1 MECRLKYV
9 IIAFSLLYTS
19 LLTAAVTDVNQTV
32 KREVK
37 EVYTLNQLQD
47 VDASTEV
54 HAPVFYRDYD
64 WDLGLIGGMT
74 MDGTQTEPKRFTMGI
89 GLHGAYHY
97 NESVTFHGEYVEYF
111 KTFTNEDTLDDA
123 TNRIMALS
131 AAFDFSAD
139 RTYSLFA
146 KGGLGYEMQSKYD
159 TEYNNPI
166 SLMGFGFRYM
176 FTDQISG
183 YIEGRW
189 KFVLVHTETPDNS
202 LVGTVG
208 LDYHFGLSD
217 TKGKLIESS
226 SQHNNL
232 LKKTK

>member
-1 MECRLKYV
+1 MVVERELRY
-9 IIAFSLLYTS
+9 ILSLFFIYLSVLQAEQKPVEIY
-19 LLTAAVTDVNQTV
+19 
-32 KREVK
+32 R
-37 EVYTLNQLQD
+37 LNQLQD
-47 VDASTEV
+47 VNASAKV

-64 WDLGLIGGMT
+64 WDFGLIGGMT
-74 MDGTQTEPKRFTMGI
+74 MDGTQTEAKRFTMGI

-111 KTFTNEDTLDDA
+111 KTFTNDEATKDA

-146 KGGLGYEMQSKYD
+146 KGGLGYEMQSKYGQHID
-159 TEYNNPI
+159 SPI

-176 FTDQISG
+176 FTDQVSG
-183 YIEGRW
+183 YVEGRW
-189 KFVLVHTETPDNS
+189 KFVLVNTETPDNS
-202 LVGTVG
+202 LIGTVG

-217 TKGKLIESS
+217 TKTKLIADTKK
-226 SQHNNL
+226 HNKL
-232 LKKTK
+232 LPKTSY